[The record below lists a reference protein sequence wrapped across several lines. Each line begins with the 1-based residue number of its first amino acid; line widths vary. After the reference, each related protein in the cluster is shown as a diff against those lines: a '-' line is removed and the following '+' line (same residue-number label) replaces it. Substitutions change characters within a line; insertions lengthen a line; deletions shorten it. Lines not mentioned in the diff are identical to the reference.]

1 MKGLKHLGVIAV
13 LVMGFLFP
21 TLADGLTVGDTVPDF
36 TLTNHKGGKTSLSDF
51 KGKGVVVSF
60 LFTQCPD
67 PQKCPMIRKKLE
79 SLANLT
85 AKIGAADKVQIL
97 AVTID
102 PERDTP
108 EVLKR
113 YAQGFDQTQ
122 NNWLFLTGDKN
133 TIAKVAGAFGVIYW
147 DEKGTIQ
154 HNLRTVFI
162 GPDGRL
168 KRSKSGN
175 DWKPGEFA
183 AEIDRDLK
191 ASK

>member
-1 MKGLKHLGVIAV
+1 MNGLKHLGVISV
-13 LVMGFLFP
+13 LLLGLLSPAF
-21 TLADGLTVGDTVPDF
+21 ADGLRVGDTVPDF
-36 TLTNHKGGKTSLSDF
+36 TLINHKGGETSLSDF
-51 KGKGVVVSF
+51 KGKGVVISF

-79 SLANLT
+79 SLVTLT
-85 AKIGAADKVQIL
+85 SKIGAADKVQIL
-97 AVTID
+97 AITID

-113 YAQGFDQTQ
+113 YAQGFDKTQ

-168 KRSKSGN
+168 KRSKSGS

-183 AEIDRDLK
+183 AEIDRDMRLTR
-191 ASK
+191 